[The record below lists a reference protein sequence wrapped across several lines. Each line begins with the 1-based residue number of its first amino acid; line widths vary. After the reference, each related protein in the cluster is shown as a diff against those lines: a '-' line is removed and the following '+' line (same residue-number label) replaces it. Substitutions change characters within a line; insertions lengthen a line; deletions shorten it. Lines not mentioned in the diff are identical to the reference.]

1 MSLSFNKFMKATFV
15 GKLLL
20 PLQVVKEE
28 KGTFFLW
35 FLFTII
41 AGLIGPIINAVNRC
55 AIGNETL
62 VSSLEKDCENGTFYT
77 FSIVLIASSI
87 GLLFIKLINEK
98 IQFKNRKLYFIAIC
112 IFPMFFAGIFY
123 SGATLRQ
130 KQNMEINEGRISQ
143 KKIQQKQIATSSNT
157 PTKSVGLKKS
167 NENAKTDYQVAF
179 VIIAIIIAIY
189 SFCLEYMSLHP
200 EKFDV
205 LRDDY
210 NATASE
216 RIGQLEQSSKQ
227 NPQKTQIDDILYEQ
241 S

>member
-1 MSLSFNKFMKATFV
+1 MDFSLNKFMTSTFV

-55 AIGNETL
+55 AIGSETL
-62 VSSLEKDCENGTFYT
+62 TLSLEKDCENGTFYT

-130 KQNMEINEGRISQ
+130 KQNIELNYAPNIKSSCTKLSSAT
-143 KKIQQKQIATSSNT
+143 KKQAVVIVNKQISDE
-157 PTKSVGLKKS
+157 V
-167 NENAKTDYQVAF
+167 AKTDYQVIF
-179 VIIAIIIAIY
+179 VVIAIIIAIY

-210 NATASE
+210 NANASK

-227 NPQKTQIDDILYEQ
+227 NPQKTQIDEILYE
-241 S
+241 

>member
-1 MSLSFNKFMKATFV
+1 MPMSFSFNKFVTATFV

-20 PLQVVKEE
+20 PLLVVKEE

-55 AIGNETL
+55 AIGNETF

-130 KQNMEINEGRISQ
+130 KQKTEINEGRINS
-143 KKIQQKQIATSSNT
+143 KKTQQIKIATSSNS
-157 PTKSVGLKKS
+157 PNKSVGLKKS
-167 NENAKTDYQVAF
+167 NGNAKTDYQVAF

-210 NATASE
+210 NANASE

-227 NPQKTQIDDILYEQ
+227 NPQKTQLDDILYE
-241 S
+241 

>member
-1 MSLSFNKFMKATFV
+1 MSFSFNKFMTATFV

-55 AIGNETL
+55 AIGDETL
-62 VSSLEKDCENGTFYT
+62 VYSLEKDCENGTFYT

-123 SGATLRQ
+123 SRATLRQ
-130 KQNMEINEGRISQ
+130 KQNTEINSRQINQMEIL
-143 KKIQQKQIATSSNT
+143 QKQIATSNNIQ
-157 PTKSVGLKKS
+157 TKSVSQQKIK
-167 NENAKTDYQVAF
+167 ENAKTDYQVVF
-179 VIIAIIIAIY
+179 VIIAILIAIY

-200 EKFDV
+200 EQFDV

-210 NATASE
+210 NANASE

-227 NPQKTQIDDILYEQ
+227 NPQKTQLDDILYE
-241 S
+241 

>member
-1 MSLSFNKFMKATFV
+1 MPMGFSFKKFMTSTFI

-41 AGLIGPIINAVNRC
+41 AGLIGPIINIVNRC
-55 AIGNETL
+55 AMGNDTL
-62 VSSLEKDCENGTFYT
+62 LSSLDKDCENGTFYT

-98 IQFKNRKLYFIAIC
+98 IQFKNRKLYFVAIC

-130 KQNMEINEGRISQ
+130 SQNTELNARRDTKKPEMQ
-143 KKIQQKQIATSSNT
+143 KKIIASETHKEGMAYMKN
-157 PTKSVGLKKS
+157 PDEVTK
-167 NENAKTDYQVAF
+167 NDYQLVF

-200 EKFDV
+200 EQFYV

-210 NATASE
+210 NANASE

-227 NPQKTQIDDILYEQ
+227 NPQKTKIDEILYE
-241 S
+241 

>member
-1 MSLSFNKFMKATFV
+1 MGFSFKKFMTSTFI

-41 AGLIGPIINAVNRC
+41 AGLIGPIINIVNRC
-55 AIGNETL
+55 AMGNDTL
-62 VSSLEKDCENGTFYT
+62 LSSLDKDCENGTFYT

-98 IQFKNRKLYFIAIC
+98 IQFKNRKLYFVAIC

-130 KQNMEINEGRISQ
+130 SQNTELNARRDTKKPEMQ
-143 KKIQQKQIATSSNT
+143 KKIIASETHKEGMAYMKN
-157 PTKSVGLKKS
+157 PDEVTK
-167 NENAKTDYQVAF
+167 NDYQLVF

-200 EKFDV
+200 EQFYV

-210 NATASE
+210 NANASE

-227 NPQKTQIDDILYEQ
+227 NPQKTKIDEILYE
-241 S
+241 

>member
-1 MSLSFNKFMKATFV
+1 MSFSFNKFVTATFV
-15 GKLLL
+15 GKLVL
-20 PLQVVKEE
+20 PLLVVKEE
-28 KGTFFLW
+28 KGTFSLW

-55 AIGNETL
+55 AIGNEPI

-130 KQNMEINEGRISQ
+130 KQSTEINEGRINS
-143 KKIQQKQIATSSNT
+143 KKNQQRKIATSSNS
-157 PTKSVGLKKS
+157 PNKSIGLKKS
-167 NENAKTDYQVAF
+167 KGNAKIDYQVTF

-210 NATASE
+210 NANASE

-227 NPQKTQIDDILYEQ
+227 NPQKTQLDDILYE
-241 S
+241 

>member
-1 MSLSFNKFMKATFV
+1 MTATFV

-55 AIGNETL
+55 AIGDETL
-62 VSSLEKDCENGTFYT
+62 VYSLEKDCENGTFYT

-130 KQNMEINEGRISQ
+130 KQNTEINSRQINQ
-143 KKIQQKQIATSSNT
+143 KEILQKQIATSNNIQ
-157 PTKSVGLKKS
+157 TKSVSQQKIK
-167 NENAKTDYQVAF
+167 ENAKTDYQVVF
-179 VIIAIIIAIY
+179 VIIAILIAIY

-200 EKFDV
+200 EQFDV

-210 NATASE
+210 NANASE

-227 NPQKTQIDDILYEQ
+227 NPQKTQLDDILYE
-241 S
+241 

>member
-1 MSLSFNKFMKATFV
+1 MSFSFNKFVTATFV
-15 GKLLL
+15 GKLVL
-20 PLQVVKEE
+20 PLLVVKEE

-55 AIGNETL
+55 AIGNEPI

-130 KQNMEINEGRISQ
+130 KQSTEINEGRINS
-143 KKIQQKQIATSSNT
+143 KKNQQRKIATSSNS
-157 PTKSVGLKKS
+157 PNKSIGLKKS
-167 NENAKTDYQVAF
+167 KGNAKIDYQVTF

-210 NATASE
+210 NANASE

-227 NPQKTQIDDILYEQ
+227 NPQKTQLDDILYE
-241 S
+241 

>member
-1 MSLSFNKFMKATFV
+1 MSFSFNKFVTATFV
-15 GKLLL
+15 GKLVL
-20 PLQVVKEE
+20 PLLVVKEE

-55 AIGNETL
+55 AIGNEPI

-130 KQNMEINEGRISQ
+130 KQSTEINEGRINS
-143 KKIQQKQIATSSNT
+143 KKNQQRKIATSSNS
-157 PTKSVGLKKS
+157 PNKSIGLKKS
-167 NENAKTDYQVAF
+167 KGNAKIDYQVTF

-210 NATASE
+210 NANASE

-227 NPQKTQIDDILYEQ
+227 NPKKTQLDDILYE
-241 S
+241 

>member
-1 MSLSFNKFMKATFV
+1 MDISFKKFLTSTFV

-55 AIGNETL
+55 AIGNESL

-98 IQFKNRKLYFIAIC
+98 IQFKNRKLYFIAIS

-123 SGATLRQ
+123 SGATLRHNQ
-130 KQNMEINEGRISQ
+130 NIVQNVGLIIEKQSPPNTLEPS
-143 KKIQQKQIATSSNT
+143 KILSG
-157 PTKSVGLKKS
+157 KSVNIQKS
-167 NENAKTDYQVAF
+167 TRDAKNDYQVFF

-189 SFCLEYMSLHP
+189 SFCLEYMSLHQ

-210 NATASE
+210 NANASE
-216 RIGQLEQSSKQ
+216 RIGQLEQSLKQ
-227 NPQKTQIDDILYEQ
+227 NPQKTQIDEILYE
-241 S
+241 

>member
-1 MSLSFNKFMKATFV
+1 MPMGYSFKRFFTSTFI

-55 AIGNETL
+55 AMGNETL
-62 VSSLEKDCENGTFYT
+62 LSSLDKDCENGTFYT

-98 IQFKNRKLYFIAIC
+98 IQFKNRKLYFVAIC

-130 KQNMEINEGRISQ
+130 NQNTEFNVRRDIQKPDTQKVLNASKNQKSGMAYVKNNNE
-143 KKIQQKQIATSSNT
+143 
-157 PTKSVGLKKS
+157 V
-167 NENAKTDYQVAF
+167 AKNDYQVIF
-179 VIIAIIIAIY
+179 VIIAIIIAVY

-200 EKFDV
+200 EQFYV

-210 NATASE
+210 NANASE

-227 NPQKTQIDDILYEQ
+227 NPQKTQIDEILYE
-241 S
+241 

>member
-1 MSLSFNKFMKATFV
+1 MSFSFNKFMTATFV

-55 AIGNETL
+55 AIGDETL
-62 VSSLEKDCENGTFYT
+62 VYSLEKDCENGTFYT

-130 KQNMEINEGRISQ
+130 KQNTEINSRQINQMEIL
-143 KKIQQKQIATSSNT
+143 QKQIATSNNIQ
-157 PTKSVGLKKS
+157 TKSVSQQKNK
-167 NENAKTDYQVAF
+167 ENAKTDYQVVF
-179 VIIAIIIAIY
+179 VIIAILIAIY

-200 EKFDV
+200 EQFDV

-210 NATASE
+210 NANASE

-227 NPQKTQIDDILYEQ
+227 NPQKTQLDDILYE
-241 S
+241 

>member
-1 MSLSFNKFMKATFV
+1 MTATFV

-55 AIGNETL
+55 AIGDETL
-62 VSSLEKDCENGTFYT
+62 VYSLEKDCENGTFYT

-130 KQNMEINEGRISQ
+130 KQNTEINSRQINQMEIL
-143 KKIQQKQIATSSNT
+143 QKQIATSNNIQ
-157 PTKSVGLKKS
+157 TKSVSQQKIK
-167 NENAKTDYQVAF
+167 ENAKTDYQVVF
-179 VIIAIIIAIY
+179 VIIAILIAIY

-200 EKFDV
+200 EQFDV

-210 NATASE
+210 NANASE

-227 NPQKTQIDDILYEQ
+227 NPQKTQLDDILYE
-241 S
+241 